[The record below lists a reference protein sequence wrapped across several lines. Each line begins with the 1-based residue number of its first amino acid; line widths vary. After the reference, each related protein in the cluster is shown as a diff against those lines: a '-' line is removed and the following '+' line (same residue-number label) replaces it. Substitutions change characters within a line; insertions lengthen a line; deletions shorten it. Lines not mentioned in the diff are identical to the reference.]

1 MKTSLCL
8 LFWLRPIGLAL
19 RGVLVVLAIVVPSSL
34 SIAQAPASSLTGN
47 AENGK
52 KLFVTYF
59 CWSCHGS
66 NGRAGGTGPAITP
79 STRSAEDL
87 IKYVRKPRGP
97 MPPYTSK
104 SISDQELADIAAFMR
119 TVPKDPDPKTIP
131 LLNQP

>member
-1 MKTSLCL
+1 MNIKTIYRL
-8 LFWLRPIGLAL
+8 LLTTGASWMA
-19 RGVLVVLAIVVPSSL
+19 ASA
-34 SIAQAPASSLTGN
+34 IAQTPASSPAAGN

-52 KLFVTYF
+52 KLFVTYL

-66 NGRAGGTGPAITP
+66 SGRAGGAAPAITP

-87 IKYVRKPRGP
+87 IKYVRKPRGA

-104 SISDQELADIAAFMR
+104 SISERELTDIAAYLR
-119 TVPKDPDPKTIP
+119 TIPRDPDPKTIP

>member
-8 LFWLRPIGLAL
+8 C
-19 RGVLVVLAIVVPSSL
+19 VLVVLAIVVPSSW

>member
-1 MKTSLCL
+1 VKKYLCL
-8 LFWLRPIGLAL
+8 YVF
-19 RGVLVVLAIVVPSSL
+19 VVAAIAGMSSAAT
-34 SIAQAPASSLTGN
+34 AQAPESSLTGN

-87 IKYVRKPRGP
+87 IKYIRKPRGP

-104 SISDQELADIAAFMR
+104 SISDKEIADIAAFMR

-131 LLNQP
+131 LLNQQ

>member
-1 MKTSLCL
+1 MFYRVL
-8 LFWLRPIGLAL
+8 LFTAILTVA
-19 RGVLVVLAIVVPSSL
+19 VSSLAIAQTPESSSL
-34 SIAQAPASSLTGN
+34 AGN
-47 AENGK
+47 AETGK

-104 SISDQELADIAAFMR
+104 SISDKELADIAAFMK

>member
-1 MKTSLCL
+1 M
-8 LFWLRPIGLAL
+8 FY
-19 RGVLVVLAIVVPSSL
+19 RGVFVIAIAMLVASSFA
-34 SIAQAPASSLTGN
+34 IAQTPASSLTGN
-47 AENGK
+47 AESGK
-52 KLFVTYF
+52 KLYVTYF

-66 NGRAGGTGPAITP
+66 NGRAGGTAPAIVP

-104 SISDQELADIAAFMR
+104 SISDKDLADIAAFLR

-131 LLNQP
+131 LLNQQ

>member
-1 MKTSLCL
+1 VKRKMLNRVL
-8 LFWLRPIGLAL
+8 LFAAIG
-19 RGVLVVLAIVVPSSL
+19 VVVANSLAIAQTPVSSL
-34 SIAQAPASSLTGN
+34 AGN

-52 KLFVTYF
+52 KLFATYF

-66 NGRAGGTGPAITP
+66 NGRAGGTAPAIAP

-87 IKYVRKPRGP
+87 IKYVRKPRGL

-104 SISDQELADIAAFMR
+104 SISDKDLADIAAFLR

-131 LLNQP
+131 LLNQDDFK

>member
-1 MKTSLCL
+1 MLYRVL
-8 LFWLRPIGLAL
+8 LLIG
-19 RGVLVVLAIVVPSSL
+19 VVTTAY
-34 SIAQAPASSLTGN
+34 SIAAAQTPASSPTD

-52 KLFVTYF
+52 KLYVTYF

-66 NGRAGGTGPAITP
+66 NGRAGGTGPAIAP

-104 SISDQELADIAAFMR
+104 SISDRDLADIAAFLR

-131 LLNQP
+131 LLNQQ

>member
-1 MKTSLCL
+1 MIRKMFYSVLLLAAMAVITNSLAMSQT
-8 LFWLRPIGLAL
+8 PT
-19 RGVLVVLAIVVPSSL
+19 SSL
-34 SIAQAPASSLTGN
+34 AGN

-52 KLFVTYF
+52 KLYVTYF

-66 NGRAGGTGPAITP
+66 AGRAGGAAPAITP

-104 SISDQELADIAAFMR
+104 SISDRDLADIAAFLR
-119 TVPKDPDPKTIP
+119 TIPKDPDPKSIP
-131 LLNQP
+131 LLNQQ

>member
-1 MKTSLCL
+1 MFYRVL
-8 LFWLRPIGLAL
+8 LFTAILS
-19 RGVLVVLAIVVPSSL
+19 VVGSSLAIAQTPDSSL
-34 SIAQAPASSLTGN
+34 AGN

-52 KLFVTYF
+52 KLYVTYF

-66 NGRAGGTGPAITP
+66 NGRAGGTAPAIGP

-104 SISDQELADIAAFMR
+104 SISDKDLADIAAFLR
-119 TVPKDPDPKTIP
+119 TVPKDPDPKTIT
-131 LLNQP
+131 LLNQR